1 MDLTIG
7 LAAIVTTVS
16 ALSGVLGY
24 FLMRAKFMREL
35 ALSKKKEEELARRA
49 YETAILKEIG
59 DRIGYSLDAV
69 KIIEIISNSLGKLL
83 PYSTVSHMIFDKLKD
98 KINFTCVVNEP
109 VSRNFINDVKNK
121 MLLAA
126 SEMAQKPFLESEI
139 DESIEGSILDD
150 RSKETVQSYCNLPI
164 IISGILAGII
174 NVAST
179 QKDLYKDENT
189 EVLYRIAQQASE
201 AVSKLQEVL
210 ENEKSR
216 LSQAV
221 ESLSDGL
228 LMADTSYHLVLV
240 NKKLSQLLGILPNP
254 SLFDIANAL
263 SGKFDLRSAVEEAYT
278 TESNLPV
285 SEITVKD
292 KTLQVVALKVIDKK
306 RRKPVGVVVLFRDI
320 TDAKSLEKLRQDF
333 TSMIVHE
340 LRTPL
345 THIKSTTQLLREDYP
360 KMQEDQL
367 LSHLLTIDSSSQAML
382 ELVGDLL
389 DVAKIESG
397 KFDVICESGD
407 VGEAIVERI
416 ESFKSQAQ
424 AKNLNL
430 SVQIEDNLPKVYFDK
445 IRIKQV
451 LNNLLSN
458 AIKYT
463 QIGEIKVRA
472 ASENINGRSKDIV
485 VSIADTG
492 IGIDPEE
499 GQKLFSTFEQLERG
513 RKISAVKGSGLGL
526 YIVKGIVEASG
537 GKVWFE
543 SPGAGMGSTFYFT
556 LPLAEAVSEKGVED
570 GMPATSFSTQKIA
583 HG

>member
-7 LAAIVTTVS
+7 LAAIITTVS
-16 ALSGVLGY
+16 AISGVLGY
-24 FLMRAKFMREL
+24 LLMRAKFIHEL
-35 ALSKKKEEELARRA
+35 ALSNKKEEELARRA

-98 KINFTCVVNEP
+98 KINFTYVVNES

-126 SEMAQKPFLESEI
+126 SEMVQKSLLESEI

-150 RSKETVQSYCNLPI
+150 QSNETVRSFCNLPI
-164 IISGILAGII
+164 IISGTLAGII

-179 QKDLYKDENT
+179 QKDLYRDENT

-228 LMADTSYHLVLV
+228 LMVDTNYHLVLV

-254 SLFDIANAL
+254 SLFDVANAL

-278 TESNLPV
+278 TDENLPNA
-285 SEITVKD
+285 EITIKD
-292 KTLQVVALKVIDKK
+292 KTLQVVTLKVIDKK
-306 RRKPVGVVVLFRDI
+306 RSKPVGVVVLFRDI

-345 THIKSTTQLLREDYP
+345 THIKSTTQLLREDCP
-360 KMQEDQL
+360 KMQKDQL
-367 LSHLLTIDSSSQAML
+367 FGHLLTIDSSSQAML
-382 ELVGDLL
+382 ELIGDLL

-407 VGEAIVERI
+407 LGEVIVERI
-416 ESFKSQAQ
+416 ESFRSQAQ

-430 SVQIEDNLPKVYFDK
+430 SVQIEEGLPKAYFDK

-463 QIGEIKVRA
+463 QTGEIRVKAIPEITGGKR
-472 ASENINGRSKDIV
+472 DIL
-485 VSIADTG
+485 VSVADTG

-499 GQKLFSTFEQLERG
+499 GEKLFSTFEQLERG

-537 GKVWFE
+537 GRVWFE
-543 SPGAGMGSTFYFT
+543 SAGAGLGSTFYFT
-556 LPLAEAVSEKGVED
+556 LPLAEVVSAKGTEGD
-570 GMPATSFSTQKIA
+570 MSDSTSFSTQKIA